1 MQIEN
6 DLSLQN
12 FHTEAPLAFLEALSK
27 QISATEVEFLKYNPD
42 LMLKKLRLIPLEL
55 SIIAYL
61 HLLWLPD
68 SHHRDQY
75 NFT

>member
-1 MQIEN
+1 M
-6 DLSLQN
+6 
-12 FHTEAPLAFLEALSK
+12 
-27 QISATEVEFLKYNPD
+27 ATEEEQLKFDPD

-68 SHHRDQY
+68 SHLGDQY